1 MARSFHLPDEP
12 EQVFECQSAV
22 MAGLFDAVTPH
33 MVIGGTVSGQIV
45 LWDRRVGE
53 TNRYPVIKTPL
64 TAQTHTDPVYA
75 ISQVGGRETE
85 IGGSGGSLE
94 PPGPLLTTSILF
106 YMVYSECLPTRL
118 NPLAERTCFSQVGG
132 RNQEQKLIS
141 ASTDGRVCV
150 WDLKKMQE
158 PTAFYKLQA
167 RAAGGD
173 DAHMPAKTSDLSV
186 MVALDVKVIQ
196 TPLSIFHSDYPY
208 KVY

>member
-1 MARSFHLPDEP
+1 MNPL
-12 EQVFECQSAV
+12 
-22 MAGLFDAVTPH
+22 GLF
-33 MVIGGTVSGQIV
+33 
-45 LWDRRVGE
+45 LR
-53 TNRYPVIKTPL
+53 
-64 TAQTHTDPVYA
+64 
-75 ISQVGGRETE
+75 
-85 IGGSGGSLE
+85 
-94 PPGPLLTTSILF
+94 TSILF
-106 YMVYSECLPTRL
+106 YMAYSECLSTCL
-118 NPLAERTCFSQVGG
+118 NPSAERTYFSQVGG

-196 TPLSIFHSDYPY
+196 TPLSIFHSDYLY